1 MTIAFDFDGVIH
13 KYRKGWQ
20 DGSVY
25 DSLNFNILC
34 MIKEL
39 LYNGHN
45 VLICSARSPYQI
57 KRTLKNNKV
66 NIPVEIIPFWKK
78 FWNKKYCLGITRR
91 KIVWDVLVDDRVI
104 PFDMRDHNG
113 KYYSYNDL
121 NEEILNFKPFKYN

>member
-39 LYNGHN
+39 LYN
-45 VLICSARSPYQI
+45 
-57 KRTLKNNKV
+57 
-66 NIPVEIIPFWKK
+66 
-78 FWNKKYCLGITRR
+78 
-91 KIVWDVLVDDRVI
+91 
-104 PFDMRDHNG
+104 
-113 KYYSYNDL
+113 DL